1 VWRPFITEQAWPKA
15 LMQTLLIP
23 LLQVVDVVLE
33 LYSWAV
39 IIAVVMSWLVN
50 FNVVN
55 PSNQL
60 VRMVGSTLNQLVEPA
75 LMRIRRV
82 LPMFGG
88 LDLSPVILLLI
99 IFFLRQV
106 IFRIMLLLG

>member
-1 VWRPFITEQAWPKA
+1 
-15 LMQTLLIP
+15 MQTLLIP
-23 LLQVVDVVLE
+23 FLQVIDVILD

-39 IIAVVMSWLVN
+39 IISVILSWLVN

-60 VRMVGSTLNQLVEPA
+60 VRMIGSGLHQLVEPA
-75 LMRIRRV
+75 LNRIRRV
-82 LPMFGG
+82 LPMFGA
-88 LDLSPVILLLI
+88 LDLSPVVLLLI

-106 IFRIMLLLG
+106 IVRTEMLLVR

>member
-1 VWRPFITEQAWPKA
+1 
-15 LMQTLLIP
+15 MQTLLVP
-23 LLQVVDVVLE
+23 LLQVVDAVLV

-39 IIAVVMSWLVN
+39 IISVALSWLIN

-60 VRMVGSTLNQLVEPA
+60 VRMIGQGLHQLVEPV
-75 LMRIRRV
+75 LDRIRRV
-82 LPMFGG
+82 LPMFGA
-88 LDLSPVILLLI
+88 LDLSPVVLLLI

-106 IFRIMLLLG
+106 VFRLILIMGG